1 MKFSI
6 DPFDFEYEAEY
17 EATTENAIENIN
29 ESEDKLE
36 TNSTLMLR
44 DTPLKGPS
52 TILSR
57 WRRYVIEVTAVHPQ
71 GGTNAILKLD
81 LNTYRWDCKDN
92 RGTSITQTQFC
103 DGHEDCPNGRDENE
117 NICQVSQLPKKL
129 SYLFYVYMLLFIWVY
144 FTLLRDERPESVGQ
158 NIAMV
163 AKQSFKKC
171 LYQREESDF
180 KAIYVENHQF
190 GPNFEKFCG
199 EVKFEMYQNP
209 ASMEVTL
216 KWVRE
221 IEEELHGE
229 AEEIYNCIN
238 TNFGGSHYLT
248 TRIVDPEGGVFIKIS
263 SKINQMMLPRR
274 IGWYFLSN
282 FIMFIMLCLHMF
294 DYVKDIGET
303 FSLVFICQ
311 NVVFQT

>member
-1 MKFSI
+1 MWIVFLNVHNLLHFLMYFSYLAVSSTTLDFCSAPVLFTCGLMPEANRLCCGFLAVAQI
-6 DPFDFEYEAEY
+6 YKKDSDIKIGKTTNIFRPFKNYQM
-17 EATTENAIENIN
+17 
-29 ESEDKLE
+29 
-36 TNSTLMLR
+36 TNGR
-44 DTPLKGPS
+44 CKG
-52 TILSR
+52 
-57 WRRYVIEVTAVHPQ
+57 YAYDMHVIELTAVHPQ

-180 KAIYVENHQF
+180 KAIHVENH
-190 GPNFEKFCG
+190 
-199 EVKFEMYQNP
+199 
-209 ASMEVTL
+209 
-216 KWVRE
+216 
-221 IEEELHGE
+221 
-229 AEEIYNCIN
+229 
-238 TNFGGSHYLT
+238 
-248 TRIVDPEGGVFIKIS
+248 
-263 SKINQMMLPRR
+263 
-274 IGWYFLSN
+274 
-282 FIMFIMLCLHMF
+282 
-294 DYVKDIGET
+294 
-303 FSLVFICQ
+303 
-311 NVVFQT
+311 